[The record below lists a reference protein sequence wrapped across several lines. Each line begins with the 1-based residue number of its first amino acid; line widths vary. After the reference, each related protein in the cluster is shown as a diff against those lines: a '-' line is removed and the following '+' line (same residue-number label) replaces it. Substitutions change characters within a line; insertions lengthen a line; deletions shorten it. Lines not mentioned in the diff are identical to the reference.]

1 MNPPLMP
8 PTAPRTLRQDI
19 SLLLRSAPPK
29 ARAAILALLPAA
41 KAVLDTGWRPDMHAA
56 PIRNWRDLMQ
66 LLSGLTAQRHDTE
79 TLLRVTSELLGIA
92 DEMAP
97 PEIVLRESAAVLLRA
112 FHADMFVCRLRDD
125 EGEWQI
131 IAAERE
137 DGGPIPLFSPVLEE
151 GLAGHPVMRAV
162 CDGTRHVL
170 SNNLMG
176 MDRGGDSY
184 DCMAYKVGYRSR
196 LAFVLRD
203 RGGRPPFG
211 LVLLY
216 SEREHG
222 FDSYDA
228 RFLAKCSR
236 IVALTTGSRVAV
248 ARDALEKAAG
258 AVAHHGNNALAIL
271 RNHAEY
277 CAELLDDMADDWDDA
292 VHAADELRGLLP
304 EGSKAHA
311 AAARLAN
318 ALHGM
323 DTTQLTEQLDGVL
336 RSTRRI
342 ARIIDALEES
352 AEKPRLMHYVLG
364 RHVLDLGNP
373 ADEEEEMETL
383 RKTCCTA

>member
-1 MNPPLMP
+1 M
-8 PTAPRTLRQDI
+8 
-19 SLLLRSAPPK
+19 
-29 ARAAILALLPAA
+29 
-41 KAVLDTGWRPDMHAA
+41 
-56 PIRNWRDLMQ
+56 
-66 LLSGLTAQRHDTE
+66 
-79 TLLRVTSELLGIA
+79 
-92 DEMAP
+92 
-97 PEIVLRESAAVLLRA
+97 
-112 FHADMFVCRLRDD
+112 
-125 EGEWQI
+125 
-131 IAAERE
+131 
-137 DGGPIPLFSPVLEE
+137 
-151 GLAGHPVMRAV
+151 
-162 CDGTRHVL
+162 
-170 SNNLMG
+170 
-176 MDRGGDSY
+176 
-184 DCMAYKVGYRSR
+184 
-196 LAFVLRD
+196 
-203 RGGRPPFG
+203 
-211 LVLLY
+211 
-216 SEREHG
+216 
-222 FDSYDA
+222 
-228 RFLAKCSR
+228 
-236 IVALTTGSRVAV
+236 
-248 ARDALEKAAG
+248 
-258 AVAHHGNNALAIL
+258 AHHGNNALAIL